1 MYEEFF
7 KLSSPPFRLNPDPKF
22 FFGSRS
28 HNKAMAYLHYGL
40 RQGEGF
46 IVITGEIGAGKS
58 MLISHLLDQLDR
70 SNVVAAHLPTAN
82 LKPSAL
88 LSHILSAFRIEPAG
102 AGESAA
108 IEAFEDFLFDQMNRG
123 RRVLLIVDEAQN
135 LPVKTIEELRMLSNM
150 DYDGTP
156 LFQVFL
162 VGQPEFR
169 GILSKPDME
178 QFRQR
183 VIASYHLEPL
193 CESETTDYI
202 KHRLSLVGWNEDPSI
217 SESAFAAIFKATG
230 GVPRKI
236 NKLCNRIFLYC
247 GLEKRHAIDAEVVEN
262 VVTDLRS
269 ETVGAVELSP
279 EDARAPGAAGES
291 KDALET
297 ADAAGD
303 ETRESEPAPRAR
315 RAVASGERKA
325 AASNKKTGAPVVIPF
340 EQARRGGSKE
350 AGHAAAGEAVEKEA
364 AQQPLEQDEK
374 RERGRPAE
382 APDIEAREGGMGART
397 PEVSAESGQEHMS
410 VLDRLRSRRRLQPTE
425 SEVNAETAARL
436 KDIAKAIEEAAGAP
450 LSGDDDDADVE
461 AALRAID
468 EPGSGA
474 DPQDSRQAVVRSMND
489 MRDELKAAHRSVAS
503 LRLRLAE
510 NDQQR
515 KERRREAAETL
526 ARAETL
532 LAEIRS
538 SWR

>member
-7 KLSSPPFRLNPDPKF
+7 RLSSPPFRLNPDPKF

-70 SNVVAAHLPTAN
+70 SNIVAAHLPTAN

-102 AGESAA
+102 TGESAA

-193 CESETTDYI
+193 CESETTEYI
-202 KHRLSLVGWNEDPSI
+202 RHRLSLVGWNGDPSI
-217 SESAFAAIFKATG
+217 TDDAFAAIFKATG

-236 NKLCNRIFLYC
+236 NKLCNRIFLFC
-247 GLEKRHAIDAEVVEN
+247 GIEKRHAIDIDVVDS
-262 VVTDLRS
+262 VVADLRS

-279 EDARAPGAAGES
+279 GDTPPSDRSTES
-291 KDALET
+291 EDALET
-297 ADAAGD
+297 ADEVEED
-303 ETRESEPAPRAR
+303 TRQPAPKAR
-315 RAVASGERKA
+315 RAIASGERKTA
-325 AASNKKTGAPVVIPF
+325 AGKKAGAPVVIPF
-340 EQARRGGSKE
+340 EQARRGANKE
-350 AGHAAAGEAVEKEA
+350 GERASPVEGATESGGAATRKRGGETKVGGEPVTSARA
-364 AQQPLEQDEK
+364 AE
-374 RERGRPAE
+374 
-382 APDIEAREGGMGART
+382 REGAMGERLP
-397 PEVSAESGQEHMS
+397 PEVSDETVKEHMS
-410 VLDRLRSRRRLQPTE
+410 VLDRLRSQRR
-425 SEVNAETAARL
+425 SDGGANVDVETAAKLR
-436 KDIAKAIEEAAGAP
+436 DVAKAIEDAAAGAP
-450 LSGDDDDADVE
+450 LSDADDDADVE
-461 AALRAID
+461 AALRAMGAA
-468 EPGSGA
+468 ESGP
-474 DPQDSRQAVVRSMND
+474 DQQGWRQSIVRSMNE
-489 MRDELKAAHRSVAS
+489 MRHELKGAHHGVAS

-510 NDQQR
+510 NENQR
-515 KERRREAAETL
+515 KERRRLAAESL